1 MIRSALSIASLL
13 FVALTLAAC
22 QPAAPDTNRNAA
34 AVATPE
40 PINTAAIEAEVT
52 KLENLWAA
60 AAQKHDAAAVE
71 KILADDLVL
80 VYPDGSTGTKASELR
95 DIESGAMSA
104 DAWELADL
112 KVTVLSADSAFITGR
127 GIIKNGKM
135 KLPDSNKPIDISG
148 EYRFNDV
155 YARRNGQWLAVY
167 SQTTKIANPGAAPA
181 PSTPVASPALSPV
194 ASPKA
199 SVSSPAAS
207 PK

>member
-1 MIRSALSIASLL
+1 MSRNALSIAILLSL
-13 FVALTLAAC
+13 ALTFAAC
-22 QPAAPDTNRNAA
+22 QPAAAPDTNRNAA

-40 PINTAAIEAEVT
+40 PINTAAIEAEIT

-60 AAQKHDAAAVE
+60 AAQKHDAAAVG
-71 KILADDLVL
+71 KILAEDLVL
-80 VYPDGSTGTKASELR
+80 VYPDGSMGTKASELR
-95 DIESGAMSA
+95 DIEGGAMTA

-135 KLPDSNKPIDISG
+135 KLPNSTKPLDISG

-167 SQTTKIANPGAAPA
+167 SQTTKIANPGPPPAAPSPA
-181 PSTPVASPALSPV
+181 VSPKPPVASSPAV
-194 ASPKA
+194 
-199 SVSSPAAS
+199 SPAAS